1 MKALLGSLILGL
13 VLLVIQAQFL
23 DEGSM
28 KEIFSGVGVF
38 LLLFPLMLIVAWF
51 FCEGTFRMFRRE
63 MRWVPI
69 EGKVSN
75 IDVTVNKGSEGNH
88 KSYRWSIEYMLFGSI
103 KRKSFSC
110 SHDVLSGNLKGKH
123 EGDKVQLYVNPD
135 DIEEVEYKR
144 GLIQK
149 VLLVCV
155 SLFCGFFLISFL
167 YMMVEGIIKKIA
179 D

>member
-1 MKALLGSLILGL
+1 MKFLIGSLILGL
-13 VLLVIQAQFL
+13 ILLVIGAHFL
-23 DEGSM
+23 DEGSR
-28 KEIFSGVGVF
+28 KEIFSALAAF
-38 LLLFPLMLIVAWF
+38 LCLFPLMLIVVWF

-69 EGKVSN
+69 EGKISN
-75 IDVTVNKGSEGNH
+75 IDVTINKSSEGNH
-88 KSYRWSIEYMLFGSI
+88 KSYIWSIEYRLFGSI

-123 EGDKVQLYVNPD
+123 EGDRVQLYVNPD
-135 DIEEVEYKR
+135 NIEEVEYKR

-155 SLFCGFFLISFL
+155 SLFCGFIFIGFLC
-167 YMMVEGIIKKIA
+167 MVLEGIIKKIA

>member
-1 MKALLGSLILGL
+1 MRALLGSLILGL

-38 LLLFPLMLIVAWF
+38 LFLFPLMLIVAWF

-69 EGKVSN
+69 EGKISN
-75 IDVTVNKGSEGNH
+75 IDVTVNKSSEGNH
-88 KSYRWSIEYMLFGSI
+88 KSYSWSIEYMLFGSI
-103 KRKSFSC
+103 KRKLITSDD
-110 SHDVLSGNLKGKH
+110 DVLSGYLKGKH
-123 EGDKVQLYVNPD
+123 EGDRIQLYVNPD
-135 DIEEVEYKR
+135 NIEEVEYKR
-144 GLIQK
+144 GLVQK

-179 D
+179 N

>member
-1 MKALLGSLILGL
+1 MKALIGLPILGV

-28 KEIFSGVGVF
+28 KEIFSVVGVF
-38 LLLFPLMLIVAWF
+38 LFLFSLMFGVAWF
-51 FCEGTFRMFRRE
+51 FCKATIDIFRRE

-69 EGKVSN
+69 DGKINKVH
-75 IDVTVNKGSEGNH
+75 VTGYKSSEGTH
-88 KSYRWSIEYMLFGSI
+88 KSYMWSVEYMLFGSI

-123 EGDKVQLYVNPD
+123 EGDRVQIYVNPD
-135 DIEEVEYKR
+135 NIEEVEYKR

-155 SLFCGFFLISFL
+155 SLFCGFF
-167 YMMVEGIIKKIA
+167 
-179 D
+179 

>member
-1 MKALLGSLILGL
+1 MKALIGSPILGV

-38 LLLFPLMLIVAWF
+38 LFLFPLMLIVAWF
-51 FCEGTFRMFRRE
+51 FCEGTFKIFRRE

-69 EGKVSN
+69 EGKISN
-75 IDVTVNKGSEGNH
+75 IHVTVDKSSEGNH
-88 KSYRWSIEYMLFGSI
+88 KSYDWSIEYMLFGSI
-103 KRKSFSC
+103 KRKSFTSF
-110 SHDVLSGNLKGKH
+110 HDVLSGYLKGKH
-123 EGDKVQLYVNPD
+123 EGDRIQLYVNPD
-135 DIEEVEYKR
+135 NIKEVEYKR

-167 YMMVEGIIKKIA
+167 YMMLEGIIKKIA

>member
-1 MKALLGSLILGL
+1 MRFLIGSLILGL
-13 VLLVIQAQFL
+13 ILLVIGAHFL
-23 DEGSM
+23 DEGSR
-28 KEIFSGVGVF
+28 KEIFSALAAF
-38 LLLFPLMLIVAWF
+38 LCLFPLMLIVVWF

-69 EGKVSN
+69 EGKISN
-75 IDVTVNKGSEGNH
+75 IDVTVNKSSEGNH

-155 SLFCGFFLISFL
+155 SLFCGFIFIGFLC
-167 YMMVEGIIKKIA
+167 MVLEGIIKKIA

>member
-13 VLLVIQAQFL
+13 VLLMIQAQFL

-69 EGKVSN
+69 EGKISN
-75 IDVTVNKGSEGNH
+75 IDVTVNKSSEGNH

-103 KRKSFSC
+103 KRKLITSND
-110 SHDVLSGNLKGKH
+110 DVLSGYLKGKH
-123 EGDKVQLYVNPD
+123 EGDRIQLYVNPD

-167 YMMVEGIIKKIA
+167 YMVVEGIIKKIA
-179 D
+179 N